1 MEQKLNSNSSAGAA
15 ADSEQ
20 MLMFERPATIA
31 VNPLLVAAVV
41 DTGATFS
48 ECRKYRYAL
57 WRIWDDKK
65 PFIMFVGL
73 NPSTANEDKDD
84 ATIRRV
90 ISMAKQWGYGGVY
103 MMNCFPFISTDPI
116 YLKDCG
122 KIKENDCFLQTIGE
136 LCECV
141 VFAWG
146 SFDIVVEKSRDI
158 ALTQMFPNAKALI
171 KNKNGSPRHPL
182 YVPSTVQL
190 VDW

>member
-1 MEQKLNSNSSAGAA
+1 MYKSKIEKPKLEQMSNSEPKHIDIASAQMPQNPMLNEGMGSKGA
-15 ADSEQ
+15 
-20 MLMFERPATIA
+20 
-31 VNPLLVAAVV
+31 V
-41 DTGATFS
+41 FS
-48 ECRKYRYAL
+48 DCRKYRYSL
-57 WRIWDDKK
+57 WRFWDKSK
-65 PFIMFVGL
+65 PLIMFIGL

-122 KIKENDCFLQTIGE
+122 NIKENDCFLQTIGE

-171 KNKNGSPRHPL
+171 KNKDGSPRHPL
-182 YVPSTVQL
+182 YVPSTVEL
-190 VDW
+190 VKW